1 MGKYKLELFTVVING
16 KIVYTMGTR
25 KERLGKKMTVLATE
39 VGRVDVSNLDFL
51 MPIANFMTANGPHQR
66 TNCPNRGSVSSQ
78 HMVQW
83 TSGSDMQRTE
93 HMAFRQSW
101 AAAFHVAFHVAILH
115 IPTITSYRATEA
127 HRPTSRTHAPAPL
140 SVQSVQ
146 SVGLQKSCRP

>member
-83 TSGSDMQRTE
+83 TSGSDMQRT
-93 HMAFRQSW
+93 RTYG
-101 AAAFHVAFHVAILH
+101 
-115 IPTITSYRATEA
+115 IPA
-127 HRPTSRTHAPAPL
+127 
-140 SVQSVQ
+140 V
-146 SVGLQKSCRP
+146 VGCCFPRGFPRGYSAYSNDHKLPGG